1 MCHSVIFLIL
11 HNLTSK
17 ITAGNENSVGHQ
29 SPLQL
34 RAALVKA
41 LPISKGDQIAKEE
54 QKTLNQQKAHN
65 HLRLEGRTAARV
77 GEIRGGV
84 SSNECSMF
92 RFLLWI
98 ACIEFMVSTRE
109 IIFA

>member
-1 MCHSVIFLIL
+1 MLCVIMPYLIL

-29 SPLQL
+29 SSLQL

-65 HLRLEGRTAARV
+65 HLRLEERTAARV

-84 SSNECSMF
+84 LSK
-92 RFLLWI
+92 
-98 ACIEFMVSTRE
+98 
-109 IIFA
+109 

>member
-1 MCHSVIFLIL
+1 MLCVIMPYLIL

-17 ITAGNENSVGHQ
+17 ITAGNEDSVGHQ
-29 SPLQL
+29 SSLQL
-34 RAALVKA
+34 RAAFKA

-84 SSNECSMF
+84 LSK
-92 RFLLWI
+92 
-98 ACIEFMVSTRE
+98 
-109 IIFA
+109 

>member
-84 SSNECSMF
+84 SSN
-92 RFLLWI
+92 
-98 ACIEFMVSTRE
+98 
-109 IIFA
+109 